1 MNDISETSPKKR
13 GNRSQPPAKTPEEQE
28 RRMILLA
35 MNQAE
40 AQLEAGTAPAQVVTH
55 FLKLAT
61 ENAKL
66 EREKLR
72 AEAELS
78 RAKAEHLQ
86 SQSHYEETVH
96 EAITAFKS
104 YQGFGRV
111 PQEDDDEDD

>member
-1 MNDISETSPKKR
+1 MKDISETSPKPRGKR
-13 GNRSQPPAKTPEEQE
+13 SVPPARTPEDQE
-28 RRMILLA
+28 RRMINLA
-35 MNQAE
+35 MRQAE

-55 FLKLAT
+55 FLKLGT

-86 SQSHYEETVH
+86 SQGHYEETVR
-96 EAITAFKS
+96 EAIEAFKS
-104 YQGFGRV
+104 YQGLSRGY
-111 PQEDDDEDD
+111 EENDDD

>member
-1 MNDISETSPKKR
+1 MKEVSETSPKPRGKR
-13 GNRSQPPAKTPEEQE
+13 IVPPPRTPEDQE
-28 RRMILLA
+28 RRMINLA
-35 MNQAE
+35 MQQAE

-86 SQSHYEETVH
+86 SQSHYDETVQQ
-96 EAITAFKS
+96 AITAFKS
-104 YQGFGRV
+104 YQGIR
-111 PQEDDDEDD
+111 PMEEDEDND

>member
-1 MNDISETSPKKR
+1 MEDISETSPKPKGKR
-13 GNRSQPPAKTPEEQE
+13 VIPPARTPEDQE
-28 RRMILLA
+28 RRMINLA
-35 MNQAE
+35 MRQAE

-55 FLKLAT
+55 FLKLGT

-86 SQSHYEETVH
+86 SQGHYEETVQA
-96 EAITAFKS
+96 AIRAFKS
-104 YQGFGRV
+104 YQGVSSIGEV
-111 PQEDDDEDD
+111 EDDD

>member
-1 MNDISETSPKKR
+1 MEDISETSPKPKGKR
-13 GNRSQPPAKTPEEQE
+13 VIPPARTPEDQE
-28 RRMILLA
+28 RRMINLA
-35 MNQAE
+35 MRQAE

-55 FLKLAT
+55 FLKLGT

-86 SQSHYEETVH
+86 SQSHHDEMVAD
-96 EAITAFKS
+96 AIAAFKS
-104 YQGFGRV
+104 YQGVRFV
-111 PQEDDDEDD
+111 EEADNDD